1 MNFVEAVKSGL
12 TQPFV
17 WSGRASRSE
26 YWWFVLFYSIV
37 GVLGYVL
44 FNIPVSDLSA
54 DAVLALDI
62 GAEVAIVLAAYIY
75 LFVCGIA
82 VLIKRL
88 HDTNHCGWW
97 YFLSFIPIVGPFYL
111 LYLTI
116 KQGDESSNKYGDNP
130 LGRE

>member
-26 YWWFVLFYSIV
+26 YWWFALFACLVVVLIKCLYAL
-37 GVLGYVL
+37 VLL
-44 FNIPVSDLSA
+44 LN
-54 DAVLALDI
+54 
-62 GAEVAIVLAAYIY
+62 VAILDTIFLVIFGILPYSY
-75 LFVCGIA
+75 LSLCG
-82 VLIKRL
+82 LSLQIKRL
-88 HDTNHCGWW
+88 HDTNHSGWW

-130 LGRE
+130 LNRE